1 MYNRKSVGGK
11 QRQNK
16 KTKTKLTN
24 TEKKKNKQSIFTH
37 ILQSRRRIQV
47 ETLSN
52 LKEERSQTHTRK
64 HNWFWLGRKKKLLEK
79 ERTRV
84 FGKLLHVNFS

>member
-52 LKEERSQTHTRK
+52 LKEERSQTHPHTRK
-64 HNWFWLGRKKKLLEK
+64 HNWFWLGRKKIVR
-79 ERTRV
+79 ERENASVWKAIAR
-84 FGKLLHVNFS
+84 